1 MEGYIDMHTRH
12 DKNTK
17 HFHRPPDDAVWF
29 LALGGLGEFG
39 MNLALYGTA
48 GKWLMVDC
56 GVMFGDETT
65 PGIEVI
71 VPDIAFIAERR
82 EDLLGIVLTHAHEDH
97 LGAVEHLWPHLKCPV
112 YATPFTAGVLRRK
125 LAYSGLESKVK
136 LTEIPCG
143 GSFDLGPFQC
153 GMIPVTHSI
162 AEAQML
168 TLTTRH
174 GTVLHT
180 GDWKL
185 DPTPVIG
192 GLSDENRLKELGR
205 DGQLMAIVGDSTNAL
220 VPGHIGSEFEVQQTF
235 ERLFSQIRQR
245 IVVACFS
252 SNTARLKSVATVA
265 KKVKRDVTL
274 VGRSMWRNA
283 EVAEECGYLPECSE
297 FLSENEAMLTPRDRI
312 VMVCTGCQG
321 EPRAALWRIATD
333 DHPEIEL
340 DEGDAVIF
348 SSSEIP
354 GNEKSIARL
363 QNRLIARGIKVITI
377 HDDKVHVSGHAARG
391 EIVQLYQWTRP
402 RLAIPVHGE
411 MRQRAAHEQIAR
423 ECQVPHTLLPANGQ
437 IVRLGPGLHEIV
449 GEVQNGQLALDGK
462 VLRRLDHDATRL
474 RRKMNANGVAAI
486 TLVMDRRGFVVQEPQ
501 VSIVGLVEDIAESLA
516 PEGAEVSRLPG
527 HIAAVAQD
535 AVAQMPKST
544 RLDDAAVR
552 HAVAHAARR
561 KVMDICGK
569 KPLVEVHVVRV

>member
-1 MEGYIDMHTRH
+1 MHLSH
-12 DKNTK
+12 DKHNK
-17 HFHRPPDDAVWF
+17 NLHRPPDDAVWF
-29 LALGGLGEFG
+29 VALGGLGEFG

-56 GVMFGDETT
+56 GIMFGDETT
-65 PGIEVI
+65 PGVEVI
-71 VPDIAFIAERR
+71 VPDIAFITERR

-112 YATPFTAGVLRRK
+112 YATPFTSGVLRRK
-125 LAYSGLESKVK
+125 LSRAGLEGKVK
-136 LTEIPCG
+136 VMEIPSG
-143 GSFDLGPFQC
+143 GSFELGPFR
-153 GMIPVTHSI
+153 GEMIPVTHSI

-168 TLTTRH
+168 ALRTRH
-174 GTVLHT
+174 GAVLHT

-192 GLSDENRLKELGR
+192 GVTDEERLKELGR
-205 DGQLMAIVGDSTNAL
+205 DGQLMALVGDSTNAL
-220 VPGHIGSEFEVQQTF
+220 VPGRIGSELDVQQTY

-245 IVVACFS
+245 VVVACFS
-252 SNTARLKSVATVA
+252 SNIARLKSVATVA

-283 EVAEECGYLPECSE
+283 EVAEECGYLPEYNE

-333 DHPEIEL
+333 DHPEVEL
-340 DEGDAVIF
+340 DEGDTVIF
-348 SSSEIP
+348 SSREIP
-354 GNEKSIARL
+354 GNEKTINRL
-363 QNRLIARGIKVITI
+363 QNRLIAQGIKVITV
-377 HDDKVHVSGHAARG
+377 HDEKVHVSGHAAR
-391 EIVQLYQWTRP
+391 EEMVQLYQWTRP
-402 RLAIPVHGE
+402 RLAVPVHGE
-411 MRQRAAHEQIAR
+411 VRQRVAHEQIAK
-423 ECQVPHTLLPANGQ
+423 ECQIPHTILPANGQ

-449 GEVQNGQLALDGK
+449 GEVKSGQLALDGK

-486 TLVMDRRGFVVQEPQ
+486 TLVMDRRGVVVQEPQ
-501 VSIVGLVEDIAESLA
+501 VSLVGLVEDIAESLA
-516 PEGAEVSRLPG
+516 AEGAEMSQLPAR
-527 HIAAVAQD
+527 IADVTLD
-535 AVAQMPKST
+535 SIEQMPKST
-544 RLDDAAVR
+544 RLDDNAVR
-552 HAVAHAARR
+552 HAVAQATRR
-561 KVMDICGK
+561 KVMNVCGK